1 MKKQRKVTG
10 AKCGTPTTPLDWKKQ
25 FRQAVREFLV
35 QQDELEIPHVAK
47 SISGLVQNTKT
58 GELCIIRLKQGYYTT
73 GTYRFIARYNDPEVP
88 VNKLDEELYLDLI
101 HECGDQL
108 VYRGQV
114 QLKCSRG
121 RVVLRVEN
129 SAPHGPEGKR
139 EPTVFEGIHEYRS
152 ASYEMLGFV
161 ALVDTVFRRLLAQPA
176 ESSVGTVK
184 LTSSKGGSG
193 SASHGANDGVL
204 SLLRAFTGALDE
216 HRD

>member
-1 MKKQRKVTG
+1 MKRQGKVTG
-10 AKCGTPTTPLDWKKQ
+10 EMGGVVICTRGRKKA
-25 FRQAVREFLV
+25 FRQAVHKFLAD
-35 QQDELEIPHVAK
+35 QQELELPGIAK
-47 SISGLVQNTKT
+47 FTAGLIHDTKT
-58 GELCIIRLKQGYYTT
+58 GQVYTFRLMHGYYTT
-73 GTYRFIARYNDPEVP
+73 GTYRFIAQYNNPKVP

-139 EPTVFEGIHEYRS
+139 EPTVFEGVHEYRS
-152 ASYEMLGFV
+152 ASHGMLGFV
-161 ALVDTVFRRLLAQPA
+161 TLVDTVFRRLLAQPA
-176 ESSVGTVK
+176 ESSIKAARVVA
-184 LTSSKGGSG
+184 SKGGSG
-193 SASHGANDGVL
+193 SASHGANDSVL